1 MCNVGVSL
9 HFRFCHRPHTLL
21 EPPMVNIILY
31 VAMLHQ
37 GGELGELVLA
47 FDKVQAIEIDS
58 FPPFCHAPGT
68 WAVVGS

>member
-47 FDKVQAIEIDS
+47 FDKVGISRSILFLHSSMSMEHRQ
-58 FPPFCHAPGT
+58 
-68 WAVVGS
+68 W